1 MKGVS
6 TMNRPILASIHI
18 EAFKHNLNRV
28 RTLAPD
34 AQIWSVVKAAGYG
47 HRLESVLEGLVDTD
61 GFALL
66 DLRDAHW
73 LRTQGWQG
81 RILLLEG
88 LFDAS
93 ELTEALAL
101 DCDLV
106 VHCQEQVALLE
117 AFAAHSGHAIQIFLK
132 MNSGMNRL
140 GFAPTIYRDMYHRL
154 HALGHQVHH
163 MTHFANA
170 DAIDQKPTV
179 GEQMDCFSKAV
190 EGLSGKT
197 SLANSAAI
205 LWHRNALGDWIR
217 PGIMLYGLSPTGLHA
232 DIAHTNLEP
241 VMSLTSEIIDIQH
254 VAAGDHV
261 GYGGRFTVP
270 EAMRIGVIACGY
282 ADGYPRHAPDG
293 TPVWVQA
300 EGADSSNHAG
310 VICPIAGR
318 VSMDMITIDLRNA
331 PHARI
336 GSRVEMWGQ
345 NVPADTVAELAG
357 TIGYELVCALAPR
370 VPVELI
376 R

>member
-28 RTLAPD
+28 RTLAPG

-47 HRLESVLEGLVDTD
+47 HRLESILDGLSETD

-73 LRTQGWQG
+73 LRAQGWQG

-88 LFDAS
+88 LFNAD

-117 AFAAHSGHAIQIFLK
+117 AFAAHSGHVVQIFLK
-132 MNSGMNRL
+132 LNSGMNRL

-154 HALGHQVHH
+154 HTLGHQVNH

-190 EGLSGKT
+190 EGLPGKT

-205 LWHRNALGDWIR
+205 LWHRTALGDWIR
-217 PGIMLYGLSPTGLHA
+217 PGIMLYGLSPTGMHA
-232 DIAHTNLEP
+232 DIEHAHLEP
-241 VMSLTSEIIDIQH
+241 VMSLTSEIIDIQYL
-254 VAAGDHV
+254 APGEHV
-261 GYGGRFTVP
+261 GYGGRFRAP

-293 TPVWVQA
+293 TPVWVETDSA
-300 EGADSSNHAG
+300 GA
-310 VICPIAGR
+310 ICPIAGR
-318 VSMDMITIDLRNA
+318 VSMDMITVDLRNA
-331 PHARI
+331 PNAQI
-336 GSRVEMWGQ
+336 GSKVELWGQ
-345 NVPADTVAELAG
+345 KVSADTVAAAAG
-357 TIGYELVCALAPR
+357 TIGYELICALAPR